1 MPMAPPD
8 IAFLLVAGVVAG
20 VIGTAGG
27 ITSLVS
33 YPALLA
39 VGLPAYE
46 ANVAN
51 LIAGVACWPASALVS
66 RPELRAVRAHLPVG
80 MAAAAAGAAAGSGL
94 LLVTGS
100 DLFRQLVPFL
110 VVAGSCVLLAAPRLT
125 SWYAK
130 TSRDRARSATFAV
143 ALISVYG
150 GYFGAGSGVML
161 LAATLVLTSPRIA
174 EANASKNMYLGAGGV
189 ASALIL
195 TTAAP
200 VPWTSVAVL
209 AGGLLVGSLLGPI
222 LARRLPAGIIRW
234 AAAILGFALAVIL
247 FVDTL

>member
-1 MPMAPPD
+1 MPLPD
-8 IAFLLVAGVVAG
+8 IAFLFVAGMVAG

-51 LIAGVACWPASALVS
+51 LVAGVACWPASALVS
-66 RPELRAVRAHLPVG
+66 QPELRAVRAHLPAG

-94 LLVTGS
+94 LLLTGS

-110 VVAGSCVLLAAPRLT
+110 VAAGSCVLLAAPRLT
-125 SWYAK
+125 SWYAR
-130 TSRDRARSATFAV
+130 TARDRARSAMFAV

-174 EANASKNMYLGAGGV
+174 EANASKNMYLGAG
-189 ASALIL
+189 AITSALIL

-200 VPWTSVAVL
+200 VPWISVAVL
-209 AGGLLVGSLLGPI
+209 AGGLLVGSLVGPL

-247 FVDTL
+247 LVDTL

>member
-1 MPMAPPD
+1 MPLPD
-8 IAFLLVAGVVAG
+8 IAFLLVAGMVAG

-51 LIAGVACWPASALVS
+51 LVAGVACWPASALVS
-66 RPELRAVRAHLPVG
+66 RPELRAVRAHLPAG

-110 VVAGSCVLLAAPRLT
+110 VAAGSCVLLAAPRLT
-125 SWYAK
+125 YWYAK
-130 TSRDRARSATFAV
+130 AGEIAR
-143 ALISVYG
+143 G
-150 GYFGAGSGVML
+150 
-161 LAATLVLTSPRIA
+161 RQ
-174 EANASKNMYLGAGGV
+174 
-189 ASALIL
+189 
-195 TTAAP
+195 
-200 VPWTSVAVL
+200 
-209 AGGLLVGSLLGPI
+209 
-222 LARRLPAGIIRW
+222 RLRW
-234 AAAILGFALAVIL
+234 R
-247 FVDTL
+247 

>member
-1 MPMAPPD
+1 MTFPD

-39 VGLPAYE
+39 VGVPAYQ
-46 ANVAN
+46 ANIAN
-51 LIAGVACWPASALVS
+51 LVAGVACWPASALVS
-66 RPELRAVRAHLPVG
+66 RPELRAVRAHLPAG

-94 LLVTGS
+94 LLITGS
-100 DLFRQLVPFL
+100 ELFRRLVPFL
-110 VVAGSCVLLAAPRLT
+110 VAVGSCVLLAAPRLT
-125 SWYAK
+125 SWNV
-130 TSRDRARSATFAV
+130 RSARDYAPAATLAV
-143 ALISVYG
+143 GLISVYG

-161 LAATLVLTSPRIA
+161 LAATMVLRSPRIA

-195 TTAAP
+195 TAAAP
-200 VPWTSVAVL
+200 VPWTFLAVL
-209 AGGLLVGSLLGPI
+209 AVGLLVGSLFGPI
-222 LARRLPAGIIRW
+222 LARRLPETLLRW
-234 AAAILGFALAVIL
+234 AVAILGFTLAVIL
-247 FVDTL
+247 FVGSFG

>member
-1 MPMAPPD
+1 MAPPD

-234 AAAILGFALAVIL
+234 AAAILGFALGVIL

>member
-1 MPMAPPD
+1 MPLPD
-8 IAFLLVAGVVAG
+8 VAFLIVA
-20 VIGTAGG
+20 
-27 ITSLVS
+27 
-33 YPALLA
+33 
-39 VGLPAYE
+39 
-46 ANVAN
+46 
-51 LIAGVACWPASALVS
+51 
-66 RPELRAVRAHLPVG
+66 G

-110 VVAGSCVLLAAPRLT
+110 VAAGSCVLLAAPRLT
-125 SWYAK
+125 YWYAK
-130 TSRDRARSATFAV
+130 TGRDRARSATFAV

-161 LAATLVLTSPRIA
+161 LAATLVLTSRRIT

-200 VPWTSVAVL
+200 VPWTSVGGPGRRIARGQSCRPTPRSAT
-209 AGGLLVGSLLGPI
+209 AGGDPPLGRGNPR
-222 LARRLPAGIIRW
+222 LCARRHPLR
-234 AAAILGFALAVIL
+234 
-247 FVDTL
+247 

>member
-1 MPMAPPD
+1 MTLPD
-8 IAFLLVAGVVAG
+8 IEFLLVAGVVAG

-46 ANVAN
+46 ANLAN
-51 LIAGVACWPASALVS
+51 LVAGVACWPASALVS
-66 RPELRAVRAHLPVG
+66 RPELRAVRAYLPAG

-94 LLVTGS
+94 LLVTGP

-110 VVAGSCVLLAAPRLT
+110 VAAGSCVLLAAPRLT
-125 SWYAK
+125 SWDAR
-130 TSRDRARSATFAV
+130 TARDRAQSATFAV

-174 EANASKNMYLGAGGV
+174 EANASKNMYLGAG
-189 ASALIL
+189 AITSALIL

-200 VPWTSVAVL
+200 VPWISVAVL
-209 AGGLLVGSLLGPI
+209 AGGLLVGSLVGPL

-247 FVDTL
+247 LVDTL

>member
-1 MPMAPPD
+1 MPLPD
-8 IAFLLVAGVVAG
+8 IAFLLVAGMVAG

-51 LIAGVACWPASALVS
+51 LVAGVACWPASALVS
-66 RPELRAVRAHLPVG
+66 RPELRAVRAHLPAG

-110 VVAGSCVLLAAPRLT
+110 VAAGSCVLLAAPRLT

-130 TSRDRARSATFAV
+130 AGGDRARSATFAV

-161 LAATLVLTSPRIA
+161 LAATLVLTSRRIA

-200 VPWTSVAVL
+200 VPWTCVAVL
-209 AGGLLVGSLLGPI
+209 AGGLLVGSLVGPL
-222 LARRLPAGIIRW
+222 LARRLPAGILRW

>member
-1 MPMAPPD
+1 MPLPD
-8 IAFLLVAGVVAG
+8 VAFLLVAGVVAG
-20 VIGTAGG
+20 GIGTAGG

-51 LIAGVACWPASALVS
+51 LVAGVACWPASALVS
-66 RPELRAVRAHLPVG
+66 RPELRAVRAYLPAG

-110 VVAGSCVLLAAPRLT
+110 VAAGSCVLLAAPRLT
-125 SWYAK
+125 YWYAK
-130 TSRDRARSATFAV
+130 TGRDRARSATFAV

-161 LAATLVLTSPRIA
+161 LAATLVLTSRRIA

-195 TTAAP
+195 TTAAA
-200 VPWTSVAVL
+200 VPWTSVGVL
-209 AGGLLVGSLLGPI
+209 AGGLLVGSLVGPV
-222 LARRLPAGIIRW
+222 LARRLPAGILRW
-234 AAAILGFALAVIL
+234 AGAILGFALAVIL

>member
-1 MPMAPPD
+1 MPLPD
-8 IAFLLVAGVVAG
+8 VAFLLVAGMVAG

-51 LIAGVACWPASALVS
+51 LVAGVACWPASALVS
-66 RPELRAVRAHLPVG
+66 RPELRAVRAHLPAG

-110 VVAGSCVLLAAPRLT
+110 VAAGSCVLLAAPRLT
-125 SWYAK
+125 SWYPKAGG
-130 TSRDRARSATFAV
+130 DRARSATFAV

-150 GYFGAGSGVML
+150 GYFGAGSGGH
-161 LAATLVLTSPRIA
+161 AAGGNACADESPDSGGQRLEEHVSGCRRRRLGADSDYGGTGSLDQRRGPGRRIA
-174 EANASKNMYLGAGGV
+174 RGQSCRPPPRSATAGGD
-189 ASALIL
+189 
-195 TTAAP
+195 P
-200 VPWTSVAVL
+200 
-209 AGGLLVGSLLGPI
+209 SLGRGNPRLC
-222 LARRLPAGIIRW
+222 ARRHPLR
-234 AAAILGFALAVIL
+234 
-247 FVDTL
+247 

>member
-1 MPMAPPD
+1 MPLPD
-8 IAFLLVAGVVAG
+8 VAFLLVAGVVAG
-20 VIGTAGG
+20 GIGTAGG

-51 LIAGVACWPASALVS
+51 LVAGVACWPASALVS
-66 RPELRAVRAHLPVG
+66 RPELRAVRAYLPAG

-110 VVAGSCVLLAAPRLT
+110 VAAGSCVLLAAPRLT

-130 TSRDRARSATFAV
+130 TGRDRARSATFAV

-161 LAATLVLTSPRIA
+161 LAATLVLTSRRIA
-174 EANASKNMYLGAGGV
+174 EAKEHVSGCRRRRLGADFDYGGSGSLDQRWGPV
-189 ASALIL
+189 RRIARGQSCRPRPRSA
-195 TTAAP
+195 T
-200 VPWTSVAVL
+200 
-209 AGGLLVGSLLGPI
+209 AGGDPSLGRGNPRLC
-222 LARRLPAGIIRW
+222 ARRHPLC
-234 AAAILGFALAVIL
+234 
-247 FVDTL
+247 

>member
-46 ANVAN
+46 ANLAN
-51 LIAGVACWPASALVS
+51 LVAGVACWPASALVS
-66 RPELRAVRAHLPVG
+66 RPELRAVRAHLPAG

-94 LLVTGS
+94 LLVTGA
-100 DLFRQLVPFL
+100 DLFRQLVTFL
-110 VVAGSCVLLAAPRLT
+110 VAAGSCVLLAAPRLT

-130 TSRDRARSATFAV
+130 TSRDRGRSATFAV

-195 TTAAP
+195 TIAAP
-200 VPWTSVAVL
+200 VPWISVAVL
-209 AGGLLVGSLLGPI
+209 AGGLLVGSLVGPL

-247 FVDTL
+247 LVDTL

>member
-1 MPMAPPD
+1 
-8 IAFLLVAGVVAG
+8 
-20 VIGTAGG
+20 
-27 ITSLVS
+27 
-33 YPALLA
+33 
-39 VGLPAYE
+39 
-46 ANVAN
+46 
-51 LIAGVACWPASALVS
+51 
-66 RPELRAVRAHLPVG
+66 

-110 VVAGSCVLLAAPRLT
+110 VAAGSCVLLAAPRLT

-130 TSRDRARSATFAV
+130 TRRDRTRSATFAV

-161 LAATLVLTSPRIA
+161 LAATLVLTSRRIA
-174 EANASKNMYLGAGGV
+174 EANASKNMYLGVGGV

-195 TTAAP
+195 TTAAA
-200 VPWTSVAVL
+200 VPWTSVGVL
-209 AGGLLVGSLLGPI
+209 AGGLLVGSLVGPV
-222 LARRLPAGIIRW
+222 LARRLPAGILRW
-234 AAAILGFALAVIL
+234 AGAILGFALAVIL